1 MSTLLLIR
9 HRNYIKLWTLKVP
22 SSITV
27 KDIKKEIEKNWH
39 VPVDTQYLS
48 VNAIY
53 DLSDDK
59 QISEYNNNNNDKI
72 SIHLSVKKNQ

>member
-27 KDIKKEIEKNWH
+27 KDIKKEIEKIWH
-39 VPVDTQYLS
+39 VPIDTQCLS
-48 VNAIY
+48 VKPVY

-59 QISEYNNNNNDKI
+59 QISEYNNDNNDKI
-72 SIHLSVKKNQ
+72 SIHLTVKRNQ